1 VIFEPMGLSGVFLIT
16 PELRTDERG
25 AFARTYCAD
34 EFRAN
39 GLDPQIAQCSIS
51 FNPAAG
57 TLRGMHYQVEP
68 YAEVKLVR
76 CTRGAIYDVVIDL
89 RPESP
94 TYCRWVGAELTADN
108 RRALYVPKG
117 LAHGFLTLAED
128 SEVFYQISVPY
139 QPGAGAGVR
148 WDDPTFGVTWPFA
161 PRLMAERDA
170 TYPTYRPV
178 PVGGST
184 PDPSP
189 FSGSPPG

>member
-1 VIFEPMGLSGVFLIT
+1 MIFEPTALPGVFVIA

-34 EFRAN
+34 ELRAN
-39 GLDPQIAQCSIS
+39 GLDPHVAQCSIS
-51 FNPAAG
+51 FNPTAG

-68 YAEVKLVR
+68 YAEVKLIR
-76 CTRGAIYDVVIDL
+76 CTMGAIYDVVIDL

-94 TYCRWVGAELTADN
+94 TYCRWVGADLTADN

-117 LAHGFLTLAED
+117 LAHGFLTLAEN

-139 QPGAGAGVR
+139 QPDSGAGVR
-148 WDDPTFGVTWPFA
+148 WDDPAFGVTWPFA

-170 TYPTYRPV
+170 TYPRYQPV
-178 PVGGST
+178 PAADST

-189 FSGSPPG
+189 